1 MKIRVI
7 AVGRLKEDYLRE
19 AQRHFFRK
27 ISLKV
32 PFDIV
37 EVEDEKTS
45 ERASLKE
52 NEKTKQQEG
61 EKILACLQKNEEV
74 ILLDVG
80 AKQMDSK
87 QFTEFLK
94 KSCDADKHL
103 AFVIGGSL
111 GIGQNVRKKAS
122 MSIGFSNLT
131 FPHQLFRIALLEQ
144 IGEAFSRIRP

>member
-19 AQRHFFRK
+19 AQNHFVRK
-27 ISLKV
+27 ISSV
-32 PFDIV
+32 SNFDIV
-37 EVEDEKTS
+37 ELVDEKTS

-52 NEKTKQQEG
+52 NEKTKQREG
-61 EKILACLQKNEEV
+61 EKILTCLQKNEEV

-87 QFTEFLK
+87 QFMEFLK
-94 KSCDADKHL
+94 KSADLDKHL

-111 GIGQNVRKKAS
+111 GIGENVRNRAA
-122 MSIGFSNLT
+122 MSISFSNLT
-131 FPHQLFRIALLEQ
+131 FPHQLFRILLLEQ
-144 IGEAFSRIRP
+144 IGMALLETGV